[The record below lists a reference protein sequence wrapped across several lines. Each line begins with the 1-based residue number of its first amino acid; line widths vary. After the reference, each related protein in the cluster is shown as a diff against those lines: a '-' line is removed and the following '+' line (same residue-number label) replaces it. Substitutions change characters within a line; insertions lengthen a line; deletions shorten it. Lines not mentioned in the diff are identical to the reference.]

1 MLSQTSGCCL
11 CCYIICSNDVVV
23 ETNTLTRLRHSGKH
37 SWWYLELSINT
48 DLSSNLHLGQAFC
61 SIISRSAFSSRWRGA
76 PLAISLAIASSGAA
90 ASSTLPLGCW
100 KQMKV
105 SVNINCRCRTTCSSS
120 WPADAW
126 LPSPLHIII
135 TMRSTIFSS
144 PRSLCLVASTLIMLS
159 ITILRTCVKS
169 YAFWLALCMMKLLSV
184 CRWWL

>member
-11 CCYIICSNDVVV
+11 CCYIICSNEVVV

-48 DLSSNLHLGQAFC
+48 DLSSNLHLGQAFY
-61 SIISRSAFSSRWRGA
+61 SIISRSAFSRRWRGA
-76 PLAISLAIASSGAA
+76 PLAFSLAIASSGAA

-126 LPSPLHIII
+126 LLSPLHIII

-144 PRSLCLVASTLIMLS
+144 PRSLCLAASTLIMLS